1 MRYAPSLVLMTLIVA
16 PALAQTGPAL
26 AQTGK
31 DTQPFNPEPWLPRQ
45 TADLQVLDKLNA
57 HATAMTL
64 RVGQQAE
71 NGSLTIALRNCA
83 IRPPN
88 VPQDSAAFLDIQD
101 NRPGA
106 TGFHGWMF
114 SGEPAV
120 AMLENP
126 IYDVHVVACR

>member
-1 MRYAPSLVLMTLIVA
+1 MRHAPSLVLMALIVA
-16 PALAQTGPAL
+16 SALAQTGAAL
-26 AQTGK
+26 AQTGR

-106 TGFHGWMF
+106 AGFHGWMF

>member
-1 MRYAPSLVLMTLIVA
+1 MTRAILSMLAALIA
-16 PALAQTGPAL
+16 APAL

-31 DTQPFNPEPWLPRQ
+31 DTQPFSPEPWLPRQ
-45 TADLQVLDKLNA
+45 TGEIQVIDKLNA

-88 VPQDSAAFLDIQD
+88 VPQDSAAFLDIKD
-101 NRPGA
+101 NRAGAPG
-106 TGFHGWMF
+106 FYGWMF